1 MDPAASCTNAPPVE
15 CSNSAIEPKN
25 AAPATHITANTNA
38 AGGSPK
44 NRSYVRPSTIGKRAD
59 APGSRGTA

>member
-1 MDPAASCTNAPPVE
+1 MDPAASCTSAPPVE
-15 CSNSAIEPKN
+15 CSTSAIEPKS

-44 NRSYVRPSTIGKRAD
+44 NRSYVRPIESGKRAD
-59 APGSRGTA
+59 ALGSRGTA